1 MMLKRPRVV
10 AAPPRRKPNGIHQ
23 NTSRAKKLIPK
34 EATASPRTV
43 AWSSWTSIMAD
54 SGPFIPIDSV
64 VRGGRTIRANRE
76 PTPWVRNGRRG
87 LPEDRGLRTTKIG
100 GREKYCGARS
110 IPGQWL
116 GRKKR

>member
-1 MMLKRPRVV
+1 MMLRRPGVV
-10 AAPPRRKPNGIHQ
+10 AAPPSRKPYGIHQ

-54 SGPFIPIDSV
+54 SGPFIPINSV

-76 PTPWVRNGRRG
+76 PTQRLLGGRRG
-87 LPEDRGLRTTKIG
+87 LPEDWGF
-100 GREKYCGARS
+100 GRCKDRRA
-110 IPGQWL
+110 
-116 GRKKR
+116 